1 MKNVLRSLSFV
12 FSAGCFGGLVN
23 SIEVFLVGHFGVT
36 EAMGVKMAPE
46 YMPMWLY
53 PRIVWGGVWG
63 FTFLIPAWRNKPWIR
78 ILIFSL
84 GPTIGQLF
92 VVFPYKLAKGWL
104 GLDLGLLTP
113 AFVIFSNLIW
123 ALFAELWLKLVSDKW

>member
-23 SIEVFLVGHFGVT
+23 SLEVFLVGHFGVT

-46 YMPMWLY
+46 FMPMWLY

-104 GLDLGLLTP
+104 GLDLGLFTP
-113 AFVIFSNLIW
+113 VFVIFSNLIW

>member
-1 MKNVLRSLSFV
+1 MKKVLRSLSFA

-23 SIEVFLVGHFGVT
+23 SAEVFLVGHFGVT
-36 EAMGVKMAPE
+36 DAMGVKMAPE
-46 YMPMWLY
+46 FMPMWLY
-53 PRIVWGGVWG
+53 PRIVWGGIWG
-63 FTFLIPAWRNKPWIR
+63 FTFLIPTWPNKPWLR

-92 VVFPYKLAKGWL
+92 VVFPYKLAKGFL

-113 AFVIFSNLIW
+113 AFVVFSNLIW
-123 ALFAELWLKLVSDKW
+123 ALFTELWLKLVSDKW